1 MTHEPHVSAYKR
13 AEVEEVKKLVN
24 EYPVIAVLN
33 LEGLPAMNYQEIKHK
48 IKDKAKIKF
57 TKKSFMIKAL
67 EQIKKPNIDVIK
79 ESLHGVPALMF
90 TREDPF
96 SIYKVLEKSKVSAP
110 AKAGQKAPND
120 ISIPAGPTP
129 FPAGPMIGEFGQ
141 LGIKTEVKEGKI
153 SIKEDKLLLKEGDEI
168 KPKVADLLAK
178 LGIEPM
184 RIGINLT
191 LAYENGMIYR
201 KDVLGVSEEEYIS
214 NIKIGSSQAFNLAM
228 LISYTTKDTIQ
239 AQLLKAYCEAKSV
252 AEKANIPSSET
263 VEEQVKEAEVAAESI
278 ARSIPEEV
286 LKPEAKAE
294 VKLPEVKEEP
304 TQEVPREELQAV
316 EMHETQKEVPSV
328 EKQEV
333 PRIEHVRKNPEPIK
347 ESPTADVSIESKSE
361 IKPDDMRIAEKVLNE
376 LYDKAVK
383 IERKEPVEKREFKQ
397 QETDINKIIN
407 SLKDRKS
414 RGEL

>member
-1 MTHEPHVSAYKR
+1 MTHEPHISAYKR
-13 AEVEEVKKLVN
+13 NEVEEVRNLVN

-129 FPAGPMIGEFGQ
+129 FSAGPMIGEFGQ

-214 NIKIGSSQAFNLAM
+214 NIRLGSSQAFNLAM

-239 AQLLKAYCEAKSV
+239 AQLLKAYCEAKSL
-252 AEKANIPSSET
+252 AEKANLPSSES
-263 VEEQVKEAEVAAESI
+263 VEKEIVQAEVAAESI
-278 ARSIPEEV
+278 AKSIPEEV
-286 LKPEAKAE
+286 LNPEATANVE
-294 VKLPEVKEEP
+294 V
-304 TQEVPREELQAV
+304 QEIKQEAP
-316 EMHETQKEVPSV
+316 
-328 EKQEV
+328 KQEV
-333 PRIEHVRKNPEPIK
+333 PKAELPKEEPVKQEVHKDIPKVEHIHKEAPI
-347 ESPTADVSIESKSE
+347 ADVSIESKIE
-361 IKPDDMRIAEKVLNE
+361 INQEDMKTAEKVLNE
-376 LYDKAVK
+376 MYDKAVK
-383 IERKEPVEKREFKQ
+383 IERKEPVEKKEFQK